1 MKLLTAS
8 DLTLKIVDFSLVLVD
23 GEVGPSS
30 TAVLVNRCP
39 IKRSSR
45 FLLCVVVAKRRRLSV
60 RTNLH
65 SRIQR
70 CQAAAYM

>member
-8 DLTLKIVDFSLVLVD
+8 DLTLKIVDFGLVLVD

-45 FLLCVVVAKRRRLSV
+45 FLLCVVVAKRCGLSV
-60 RTNLH
+60 RANLYSH
-65 SRIQR
+65 IQR
-70 CQAAAYM
+70 PQAVA